1 MEPETTFDFDDITFK
16 IINVGDE
23 RINRLNDRFVRY
35 LLAGE
40 RSKPFL
46 IDFINAALLLEGND
60 KIIDLEIIPGE
71 LHGPNVKTKLSILDV
86 SAKLADMRTVDVE
99 VQVVNQHDFRKR
111 GPFYLAKRHSLKL
124 QVGSKVTYAGIK
136 ASITICLLAFDLL
149 KEEEDYRNSYSFR
162 NDKSGKRLCDDMQLI
177 YLELPKFLR
186 FLGADH
192 PRTGLE
198 RWLLYFCNEEGA
210 RMEKVMA
217 EDSVLAN
224 VKDVE
229 LSFWADEKER
239 ELYFQHQKYLMDAYS
254 DEHTYEFLLQQE
266 RERAEK
272 AEREKENA
280 AQDALEQG
288 LKQGLKQGLEQGLE
302 QGLAQGLKQG
312 KQEMALNLLKF
323 GMNMDQIVQAS
334 GLSEEEIREL
344 QTNVNSHNI
353 ETQKREAI
361 F

>member
-1 MEPETTFDFDDITFK
+1 MNPHRQKEILDIMEPETMFDDVTFK
-16 IINVGDE
+16 IINVGDK

-46 IDFINAALLLEGND
+46 IAFINAALLLKGND
-60 KIIDLEIIPGE
+60 KIIDLDIIPGE
-71 LHGPNVKTKLSILDV
+71 LHGPDAKTKLSILDV
-86 SAKLADMRTVDVE
+86 SAKLVDRRTVDVE
-99 VQVVNQHDFRKR
+99 VQVINQHDFRKR
-111 GPFYLAKRHSLKL
+111 GPFYLAKRHSVKL
-124 QVGSKVTYAGIK
+124 QVGSKITYAGIK

-149 KEEEDYRNSYSFR
+149 EEEEDYRNSYSFR

-177 YLELPKFLR
+177 YLELPKFLKL
-186 FLGADH
+186 LGADH

-224 VKDVE
+224 VKGVE

-239 ELYFQHQKYLMDAYS
+239 ELYFQYQKYLMDAYS

-266 RERAEK
+266 RERAE
-272 AEREKENA
+272 REKEKA

-288 LKQGLKQGLEQGLE
+288 LKQG
-302 QGLAQGLKQG
+302 
-312 KQEMALNLLKF
+312 KQEMAHNLLEL

-344 QTNVNSHNI
+344 QINVNSHNI
-353 ETQKREAI
+353 ETQRRGEI